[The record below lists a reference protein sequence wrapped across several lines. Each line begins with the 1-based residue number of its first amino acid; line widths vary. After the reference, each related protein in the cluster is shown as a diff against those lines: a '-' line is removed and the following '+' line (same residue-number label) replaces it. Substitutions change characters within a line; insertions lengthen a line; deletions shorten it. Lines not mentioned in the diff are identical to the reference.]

1 MIQSKVN
8 NFFVFCNKGSFVFHT
23 NFDQVTKMHDF
34 FHWAQGVNIAV
45 L

>member
-1 MIQSKVN
+1 MHFPETIHH
-8 NFFVFCNKGSFVFHT
+8 FCFLLGSFVVHT

-34 FHWAQGVNIAV
+34 SHWAKGVNIAV